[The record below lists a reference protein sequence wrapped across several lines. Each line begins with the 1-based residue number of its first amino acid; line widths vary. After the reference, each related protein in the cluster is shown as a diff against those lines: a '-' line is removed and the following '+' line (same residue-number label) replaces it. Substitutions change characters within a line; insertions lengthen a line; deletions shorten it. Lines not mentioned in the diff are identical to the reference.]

1 MLRQGSARVGWEK
14 AKEPG
19 VVKRLKRIAQLMEQ
33 VHKELLEQE
42 ARRIEGMVKTVQ
54 YFQGAKTDDGPVG

>member
-1 MLRQGSARVGWEK
+1 VGWEK

-19 VVKRLKRIAQLMEQ
+19 VVKRLRRIAELVERLRR
-33 VHKELLEQE
+33 ELLEQE
-42 ARRIEGMVKTVQ
+42 ARRIEGMMKTVQ